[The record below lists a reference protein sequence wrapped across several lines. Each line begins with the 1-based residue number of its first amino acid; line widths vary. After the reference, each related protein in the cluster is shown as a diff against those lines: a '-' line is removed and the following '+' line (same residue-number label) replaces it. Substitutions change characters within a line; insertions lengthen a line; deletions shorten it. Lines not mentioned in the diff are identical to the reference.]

1 MFKYFKAC
9 IMQELI
15 SILMILN
22 INTLWQELESYNPA
36 NLQPVMLAY
45 VENLG
50 RIVSELISVA
60 IDNSLATYCHSLV
73 MEDVVSQVDHDSQHD
88 PFFLVRDRLLA
99 KLISILENFDDFELQ
114 METTKVIITFIDYYH
129 GYVVFQCPNIE
140 SDDMRT
146 LISLISSPYEEIAL
160 KSMKIIQTYN
170 TTKTY
175 TASYRVPCLHLGE
188 HLVLKCGLMRELA
201 KVATIS
207 KSTAF
212 LQSVAATIN
221 TLDWT
226 VFRSFKDY
234 HADLGITISILMQS
248 NNIQVLR
255 MTIKALT
262 KMTKFDSQHV
272 REVFQSLPVTLEVLK
287 SESPRLFDITVKLLE
302 LIARR
307 VRFRS
312 QTKLLIG
319 SKIIIYLKTML
330 QNPGFCN
337 ISQFR
342 VLFKVLDDFSATN
355 DALLQK
361 LISDSETLTTI
372 LSCAEQDFIYFR
384 TTAWSIVFRIIT
396 TATSEQIQYLLDQSN
411 LKYYLCNQLLNTAS
425 IENLRKTLNA
435 MATIATKC
443 KRFPSLSDDMKATV
457 ISRIDAIYKENRD
470 INSISEPAQKLRRL
484 MKTKKVKKFDIGCTI
499 T

>member
-1 MFKYFKAC
+1 MASAKN
-9 IMQELI
+9 
-15 SILMILN
+15 SN
-22 INTLWQELESYNPA
+22 
-36 NLQPVMLAY
+36 
-45 VENLG
+45 G
-50 RIVSELISVA
+50 IVIFG
-60 IDNSLATYCHSLV
+60 D
-73 MEDVVSQVDHDSQHD
+73 
-88 PFFLVRDRLLA
+88 
-99 KLISILENFDDFELQ
+99 
-114 METTKVIITFIDYYH
+114 
-129 GYVVFQCPNIE
+129 
-140 SDDMRT
+140 DDMRT

-234 HADLGITISILMQS
+234 HAD
-248 NNIQVLR
+248 VLR